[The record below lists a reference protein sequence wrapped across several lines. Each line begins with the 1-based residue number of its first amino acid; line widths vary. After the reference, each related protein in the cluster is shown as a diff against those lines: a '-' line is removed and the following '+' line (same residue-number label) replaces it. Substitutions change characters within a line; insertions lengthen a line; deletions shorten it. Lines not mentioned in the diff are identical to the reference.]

1 VSEFAA
7 KSRQQLG
14 STMDG
19 LPYAAMLHGH
29 AGPQDR
35 SRQYKLPGK
44 NYDQTEPTANRRTS
58 LTDMSG
64 PLCGMP
70 DGTTSSPQG
79 AIKSVVPAGE

>member
-1 VSEFAA
+1 VGKFTA
-7 KSRQQLG
+7 KSRRQLG

-29 AGPQDR
+29 AGPQEPK
-35 SRQYKLPGK
+35 RQYKPPGK
-44 NYDQTEPTANRRTS
+44 YYDQTEPAANRRTS
-58 LTDMSG
+58 LRDLSG

-70 DGTTSSPQG
+70 DGTTLSAQG